1 MEGTC
6 LPDGSALKRVVI
18 PSFYFNFGV
27 PLLWL
32 INGQIL
38 KRMLCWLLFRGGGG
52 GVNDLNQKGAKQSG
66 NTGDNILNHDFLMCM
81 LGAHYII

>member
-1 MEGTC
+1 MVN
-6 LPDGSALKRVVI
+6 KRTNFEKNVVLASI
-18 PSFYFNFGV
+18 S
-27 PLLWL
+27 
-32 INGQIL
+32 
-38 KRMLCWLLFRGGGG
+38 GGGG